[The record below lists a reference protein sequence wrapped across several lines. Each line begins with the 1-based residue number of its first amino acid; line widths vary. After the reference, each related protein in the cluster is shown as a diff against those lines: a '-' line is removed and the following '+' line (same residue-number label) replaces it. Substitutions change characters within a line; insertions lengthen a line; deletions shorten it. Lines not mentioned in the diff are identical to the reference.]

1 MIYLQLYLTFFKIGL
16 FSFGGGYAM
25 IPLIQK
31 EVVDINHWISLKGF
45 LDILSI
51 SQSTPGPIA
60 INSATFV
67 GYQVNGVLGSVIAT
81 LGVISPAFFII
92 WGFYKVYQRVKD
104 GAIFNWVFSGIRPIV
119 VALILSAAYSLF
131 GSIEFDYRH
140 ALLFVV
146 SMVLLY
152 KTKVNSI
159 LWLLLF
165 GLVGIVI
172 F

>member
-1 MIYLQLYLTFFKIGL
+1 MIYLQLYLAFFKIGL

-31 EVVDINHWISLKGF
+31 EVVDINNWITLKGF

-67 GYQVNGVLGSVIAT
+67 GYQVSGVVGSIVAT
-81 LGVISPAFFII
+81 LGVISPSFFII
-92 WGFYKVYQRVKD
+92 WGFYTVYQRIKD
-104 GAIFNWVFSGIRPIV
+104 GAIFNWIFSGIRPIV

-131 GSIEFDYRH
+131 GSIQFDYRH
-140 ALLFVV
+140 ALLFVL
-146 SMVLLY
+146 SMILLY

-159 LWLLLF
+159 LWLFVF
-165 GLVGIVI
+165 GLLGIII